1 MSTMQISVET
11 TGALERR
18 MEVSVPKEQIE
29 QAVDERLKQV
39 SRTAKLKGFR
49 PGKVPIK
56 VIRQQFGAQVRQE
69 VLSDLMQSS
78 FAQAVTEQKLNPAA
92 GPRIEPITAGPGE
105 DLKYR
110 AIFEVF
116 PEISLKSVDGLAIAR
131 PAADVTESD
140 IETMVQNLREQR
152 PRFDAVERES
162 REGDRVTMDFEGH
175 IDGHAFEGSKG
186 VDVAVILGGGRM
198 LKDFESGITG
208 ARAGER
214 KQLSVGYP
222 DDYHNKALAGQTA
235 AFDVHV
241 KKVDEKQLPPLDD
254 EFCREYGVADGGM
267 EQLLAEVA
275 DNMRRELAENIRGR
289 VKQQLLDRLLE
300 ANPVD
305 VPKSLVDNQ
314 VREMQIDTARRI
326 GAKDA
331 SQIPPPEPFL
341 EPARRRVALGLLI
354 GELIRSRGIELDRER
369 VDSRLGEL
377 ASTYPDPDSIVKAY
391 RQNPEALRQVE
402 SMVLEDQVADYL
414 LERAKVTDQPS
425 SFKELMNFGA

>member
-267 EQLLAEVA
+267 EQLLVEVA

-354 GELIRSRGIELDRER
+354 GELIRSRGIQLDRER

>member
-267 EQLLAEVA
+267 EQLLVEVA
-275 DNMRRELAENIRGR
+275 DNMRRELAENVRGR

-354 GELIRSRGIELDRER
+354 GELIRSRGIQLDRER